1 MSDIKLLEDI
11 SPARRWEMETTKHAL
26 DELFGQVR
34 HYKTGKS
41 YAELLKFVSH
51 FHFYSPYNGM
61 LIHIQ
66 MPGATFVAPSH
77 RWLHDYNRIIKTDS
91 RPLVILQPMGP
102 VMFVFDVADTECA
115 PGLEPIHLPKEVE
128 KHFEIRHGNLG
139 WELEKTIENAKR
151 DGIRIIKQKQGSQSA
166 GSIQKINNK
175 NLSVTFRTGKDKDG
189 NSVYINIPVR
199 YDLLINENMS
209 KEAQYTTVIHE
220 LGHLYCG
227 HLGTP
232 NEKWWP
238 DRRGLSQVTREFEAE
253 SISYLIC
260 KRMGIDTPS
269 DEYLSSY
276 LGKDPDI
283 PDISLECIMKTIGL
297 IEQMG
302 KRLLGL
308 RKQTSD
314 SEEQSRKQAKSP
326 SPKQTSLQLKSTGE
340 SLALSIK
347 RETLTLQK
355 PRKVT
360 RINIS

>member
-41 YAELLKFVSH
+41 YSELLKFVSH
-51 FHFYSPYNGM
+51 FHFYSPYNAM

-66 MPGATFVAPSH
+66 MPGATFVAPAH
-77 RWLHDYNRIIKTDS
+77 RWLHEYNRIIKTDS

-102 VMFVFDVADTECA
+102 VMFVFDVADTDCA

-128 KHFEIRHGNLG
+128 KPFEIRHGNLG

-175 NLSVTFRTGKDKDG
+175 NLSVSFRTGKDKDG

-238 DRRGLSQVTREFEAE
+238 DRRGLPQVTREFEAE

-283 PDISLECIMKTIGL
+283 PDISLECVMKTIGL

-326 SPKQTSLQLKSTGE
+326 SPKQMEIPKSIGE
-340 SLALSIK
+340 KTMFDFRQAIHRSNRVLSMK
-347 RETLTLQK
+347 LRDK
-355 PRKVT
+355 K
-360 RINIS
+360 